1 MIADSEKYKQYLS
14 RVAAWLSKGVP
25 DREASLLKLERE
37 LFLSFFYVR
46 KLIEAKKLSD
56 AILTQNHRV
65 EWHPV
70 TGRVDHL
77 NCHRLDELVD
87 FSEQSYEPRDLEF
100 ICNRFVHSFMF
111 APATAAKQVTDI
123 LVATDRD
130 RGRDRKIYRF
140 PISLLIALLNTVG
153 EDNPVQGKWE
163 RDTSGLLTNRL
174 G

>member
-1 MIADSEKYKQYLS
+1 MIADSEKYKQYISQVATWLS
-14 RVAAWLSKGVP
+14 RGVP

-46 KLIEAKKLSD
+46 KLIEAKKLSGTV
-56 AILTQNHRV
+56 ITQSHRV

-77 NCHRLDELVD
+77 NWHRLDDFVD
-87 FSEQSYEPRDLEF
+87 FSEQSNEPRDLEF
-100 ICNRFVHSFMF
+100 ICNRFVHSFIF
-111 APATAAKQVTDI
+111 APATEAKQVTDI

-140 PISLLIALLNTVG
+140 PISLLSALLTTVG
-153 EDNPVQGKWE
+153 EDNQAQGKWE
-163 RDTSGLLTNRL
+163 RDTSGLLTTTL